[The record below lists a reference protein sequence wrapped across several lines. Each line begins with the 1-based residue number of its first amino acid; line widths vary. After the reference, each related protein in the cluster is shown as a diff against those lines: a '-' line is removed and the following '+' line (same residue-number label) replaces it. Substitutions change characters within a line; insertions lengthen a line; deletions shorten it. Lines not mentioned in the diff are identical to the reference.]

1 MTSTTPLQALQ
12 HIRRM
17 RGGAQS
23 HLMRGSDGGYW
34 VVKFTNNPQHVRILA
49 NEFLASRIGR
59 CLGLPMPEVT
69 PIEVSDWLIENTPEL
84 HIECAGFSKPC
95 NSGLQLASRYIADPA
110 TDQVFDYL
118 PESMSNKIMNIED
131 FPRCLVLD
139 RWAGNCDGRQA
150 TFSRSSRYLGYK
162 VHFIDQG
169 YCFNAGEWA
178 FPDLALQGVYYRNYV
193 YRHVTGWE
201 SFEPT
206 LSRAEQA
213 DLEDLWEV
221 AEGLPEAWW
230 NRDSIP
236 EGMPKE
242 WWNQMFPSDLT
253 KLIETLYQRR
263 SSIRQLITNF
273 REHTRNPFPNWKNT
287 PQVSVPAMSA
297 ESEECRA

>member
-1 MTSTTPLQALQ
+1 MPQVST
-12 HIRRM
+12 
-17 RGGAQS
+17 
-23 HLMRGSDGGYW
+23 
-34 VVKFTNNPQHVRILA
+34 
-49 NEFLASRIGR
+49 
-59 CLGLPMPEVT
+59 
-69 PIEVSDWLIENTPEL
+69 IEVSDWLIESTPEL
-84 HIECAGFSKPC
+84 QIECAGFRKPC

-169 YCFNAGEWA
+169 YCFNAGEWT

-193 YRHVTGWE
+193 YRQVTGWE

-206 LSRAEQA
+206 LSHAEQA
-213 DLEDLWEV
+213 DLDDLWEI
-221 AEGLPEAWW
+221 AEGLPEEWW
-230 NRDSIP
+230 NRDSVP

-242 WWNQMFPSDLT
+242 WWNQMFPSDLS

-273 REHTRNPFPNWKNT
+273 REHTRNPFPNWKNIR
-287 PQVSVPAMSA
+287 QVSVPAMPA
-297 ESEECRA
+297 EECRA